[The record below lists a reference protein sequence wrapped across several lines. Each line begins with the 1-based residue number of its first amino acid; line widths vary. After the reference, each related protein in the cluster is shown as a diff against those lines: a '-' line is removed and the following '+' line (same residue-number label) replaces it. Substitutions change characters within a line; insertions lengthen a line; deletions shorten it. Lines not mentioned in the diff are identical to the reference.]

1 MNQFPE
7 NLTPSNL
14 NNDYIDNNLKIYYLS
29 LLRNEIYLHILK
41 SDDMKDFFSLEDFF
55 NNHSIRQKYRSGITS
70 SVIDELVKLNWSV
83 KKLFN
88 DTAIL
93 ICKSE
98 ENATKS
104 IWSQSI
110 E

>member
-55 NNHSIRQKYRSGITS
+55 NNHSIRKKYRSAITS
-70 SVIDELVKLNWSV
+70 TVIDELVKLNWSV